1 MIASL
6 YLDTNPSKYSSME
19 PILPRPVV
27 DMHFKDRKLGTLGWV
42 LLAAVL
48 LAQAQ
53 SASTPVLRSFDRV
66 LLLEEKGETSA
77 GVSLGDLN
85 GDGLPDIVL
94 GKGRHWPLFNRVLL
108 NDGHGGFIAS
118 NLGSAPDR
126 TYSAALAD
134 VDGDGHPD
142 IVVSNDAPDR
152 KLVYRNDG
160 SGHFTEFGT
169 FGDPSWS
176 TRYVTLADLNDDGF
190 PDIVAANRGDYP
202 DPVDGKPGK
211 GPQHP
216 TLSYVCFNDGKEGM
230 AFVNNRWENRCSD
243 LSYTLAGNGS
253 FVSGIELNRIAAIV
267 DLGSPSDLRGRY
279 GYDDAENGGVGFA
292 SLRLEGDKVM
302 ILHDD
307 NNPAKLTWQ
316 PVQEAARLAEV
327 KSSATAPIQLGHIY
341 LLRIADSKDKTSQ
354 HIVKLMVIAYRPE
367 EAVTVRWELL

>member
-1 MIASL
+1 MKSL
-6 YLDTNPSKYSSME
+6 LVS
-19 PILPRPVV
+19 I
-27 DMHFKDRKLGTLGWV
+27 
-42 LLAAVL
+42 
-48 LAQAQ
+48 
-53 SASTPVLRSFDRV
+53 V
-66 LLLEEKGETSA
+66 LLLA
-77 GVSLGDLN
+77 G
-85 GDGLPDIVL
+85 
-94 GKGRHWPLFNRVLL
+94 
-108 NDGHGGFIAS
+108 
-118 NLGSAPDR
+118 
-126 TYSAALAD
+126 
-134 VDGDGHPD
+134 
-142 IVVSNDAPDR
+142 
-152 KLVYRNDG
+152 
-160 SGHFTEFGT
+160 FG
-169 FGDPSWS
+169 
-176 TRYVTLADLNDDGF
+176 
-190 PDIVAANRGDYP
+190 
-202 DPVDGKPGK
+202 
-211 GPQHP
+211 GPQLLRAQTP
-216 TLSYVCFNDGKEGM
+216 AAPEDKQAAPRKRGGVFTMYAMDPLARTLCFTDGKEGM
-230 AFVNNRWENRCSD
+230 AFVNNKWENRCSD